1 MPAEDDFDS
10 KITQLNSPI
19 NGGFDIEPDDGA
31 DLDKIPR
38 ALMVA
43 TGGDVAVILRD
54 GTALTL
60 PELAPGVIYPIR
72 ARRVLVTGTVA
83 SGIVGLY

>member
-1 MPAEDDFDS
+1 MPAKDDFNN

-19 NGGFDIEPDDGA
+19 NGGFDIVPNDSA
-31 DLDKIPR
+31 DLDKITR

-54 GTALTL
+54 GSALTL
-60 PELAPGVIYPIR
+60 PELAPGVIYPVR
-72 ARRVLVTGTVA
+72 VKRVLATDTDA
-83 SGIVGLY
+83 TGIVGLY